1 MGALHKMAG
10 EETTPVPHVKVTLQT
25 IYDKQLDN
33 EKLLVRTL
41 ERLDGLADV
50 PDRLREVERSQAEFA
65 WVPKVVLAAL
75 TAGITGLAAA
85 LFGLIRG

>member
-1 MGALHKMAG
+1 MS
-10 EETTPVPHVKVTLQT
+10 TPSEPHVKVTLQT

-50 PDRLREVERSQAEFA
+50 PDRLRNLEISSAKQETQVRDIKDAQR
-65 WVPKVVLAAL
+65 AAKGAVISAIIAAG
-75 TAGITGLAAA
+75 TALIA
-85 LFGLIRG
+85 LFK

>member
-1 MGALHKMAG
+1 MPS
-10 EETTPVPHVKVTLQT
+10 EETQTVPHIKVTLQT

-50 PDRLREVERSQAEFA
+50 PDRLREVERAQAEAA
-65 WVPKVVLAAL
+65 WVPKVVMAAL
-75 TAGITGLAAA
+75 GSGVAGFIAAIFA
-85 LFGLIRG
+85 VIK

>member
-1 MGALHKMAG
+1 MA
-10 EETTPVPHVKVTLQT
+10 EETQHIPHVKVTLQT

-50 PDRLREVERSQAEFA
+50 PDRLRAVEQAQAEAA
-65 WVPKVVLAAL
+65 WVPKVVMASLAAGVSGFL
-75 TAGITGLAAA
+75 TAI
-85 LFGLIRG
+85 FSLIGK

>member
-1 MGALHKMAG
+1 MA
-10 EETTPVPHVKVTLQT
+10 EETTQPHVKVTLQT

-50 PDRLREVERSQAEFA
+50 PDRLRQVEKTQAEAA

-75 TAGITGLAAA
+75 TAGIVGL
-85 LFGLIRG
+85 LTSIFSVIRS

>member
-1 MGALHKMAG
+1 VSNI
-10 EETTPVPHVKVTLQT
+10 EQPHVKVTLQT

-50 PDRLREVERSQAEFA
+50 PERLRAVELAQARAEWVERIAYS
-65 WVPKVVLAAL
+65 AL
-75 TAGITGLAAA
+75 VGAIISIGTIIISSISKG
-85 LFGLIRG
+85 

>member
-1 MGALHKMAG
+1 MAD
-10 EETTPVPHVKVTLQT
+10 EQTQPHVKVTLQT

-50 PDRLREVERSQAEFA
+50 PDRLRQVEKTQAEAA

-75 TAGITGLAAA
+75 TAGIVGL
-85 LFGLIRG
+85 LTSIFSVIRG

>member
-1 MGALHKMAG
+1 MSSV
-10 EETTPVPHVKVTLQT
+10 EQPHVKVTLQT

-50 PDRLREVERSQAEFA
+50 PERLRAVELAQAKSA
-65 WVPKVVLAAL
+65 WVEKVAYSAL
-75 TAGITGLAAA
+75 GGAIIAVGTT
-85 LFGLIRG
+85 LISSISKV

>member
-1 MGALHKMAG
+1 MA
-10 EETTPVPHVKVTLQT
+10 EETQGLPHVKVTLQT

-50 PDRLREVERSQAEFA
+50 PDRLRAVEQKQAEA
-65 WVPKVVLAAL
+65 SWVPKVVMASLLA
-75 TAGITGLAAA
+75 GMSGLVTA
-85 LFGLIRG
+85 LFGVVVK